1 MYLPVADEALAD
13 FLTDNAGHR
22 REGSLSPGAMPLAT
36 ERALKDK
43 AKERLPDYYL
53 EIVERSRDTSAYAI
67 YDCKVPAYRK
77 ARICLVG
84 DAGAYARPHSG
95 AGALKGMSD
104 CAGGRSHFL
113 MSLDISDGSFILLSL
128 NSPGIRQ
135 KLGSTRRNSGVASRR
150 GDS

>member
-53 EIVERSRDTSAYAI
+53 ELS
-67 YDCKVPAYRK
+67 
-77 ARICLVG
+77 
-84 DAGAYARPHSG
+84 SG
-95 AGALKGMSD
+95 AATPPPM
-104 CAGGRSHFL
+104 RSTTARCPPIARHGFVWSE
-113 MSLDISDGSFILLSL
+113 MREHMRDHI
-128 NSPGIRQ
+128 PGWAR
-135 KLGSTRRNSGVASRR
+135 LRE
-150 GDS
+150 